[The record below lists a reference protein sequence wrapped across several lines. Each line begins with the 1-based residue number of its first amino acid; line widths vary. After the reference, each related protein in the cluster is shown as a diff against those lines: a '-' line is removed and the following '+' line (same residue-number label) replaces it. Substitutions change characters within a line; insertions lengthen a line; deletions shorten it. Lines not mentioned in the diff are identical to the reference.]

1 MMGTVDTLRGATD
14 THDRPSFAEEVLDLV
29 DRIPPGRV
37 LTYGAIREILGRGSA
52 VGVGGVMA
60 RDGHA
65 VAWWR
70 VVRADGALAPHLVLD
85 AQEHW
90 RLEGTPMVGGI
101 VDIGRAMW
109 DGEGGLEQAFAD
121 AEPS

>member
-1 MMGTVDTLRGATD
+1 VADAD
-14 THDRPSFAEEVLDLV
+14 DPRPSFAEEVIELV
-29 DRIPPGRV
+29 EQIPPGRV
-37 LTYGAIREILGRGSA
+37 LTYGAIKDALGRGSA
-52 VGVGGVMA
+52 VGVGGVMS

-70 VVRADGALAPHLVLD
+70 VVRTDGALAPHLVLD

-101 VDIGRAMW
+101 VDVERALW
-109 DGEGGLEQAFAD
+109 DGEGAVERHFAGGRG
-121 AEPS
+121 